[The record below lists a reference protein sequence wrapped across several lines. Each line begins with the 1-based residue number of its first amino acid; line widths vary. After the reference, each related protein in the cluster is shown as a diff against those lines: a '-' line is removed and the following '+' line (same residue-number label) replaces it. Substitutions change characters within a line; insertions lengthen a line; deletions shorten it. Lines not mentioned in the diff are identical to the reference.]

1 MAALPKSVITPLAR
15 AFGGA
20 IIFCLPLLMT
30 MEMWWLGFYM
40 DRLRLALFIVLVFPF
55 LVGLSYHA
63 GFEETFNWR
72 EDVADA
78 LIAYAIGFLASAT
91 ILAML
96 GLLDST
102 MSFDEAIG
110 TISLQAVPA
119 SMGAVLARTEFG
131 IAKAEQEEKG
141 VTARYFGEIFLMA
154 AGGLFLAFNIAPTEE
169 MILITYTIAEGHALI
184 ILAVSLLILHSFSY
198 ALGFPGQA
206 SVSPETEPWF
216 LFLRSTVVGYA
227 VCLIMSAYV
236 LWTFG
241 RFDEISVR
249 QAMIACIVLSFPAS
263 LGAAAARLIL

>member
-1 MAALPKSVITPLAR
+1 MDALPKVVTPLAR
-15 AFGGA
+15 ALGGA
-20 IIFCLPLLMT
+20 IVFSLPLLLT

-40 DRLRLALFIVLVFPF
+40 DRFRLALFIVIVFPF

-63 GFEETFNWR
+63 GFEETFNWK

-78 LIAYAIGFLASAT
+78 LIAYAIGFLASAM
-91 ILAML
+91 ILTML
-96 GLLDST
+96 DIVNSS
-102 MSFDEAIG
+102 MSFDEIVG
-110 TISLQAVPA
+110 KISLQAVPA

-141 VTARYFGEIFLMA
+141 ETARYFGEIFLMA

-169 MILITYTIAEGHALI
+169 MILIAYTIAEAHALVI
-184 ILAVSLLILHSFSY
+184 VAVSLLILHSFSY
-198 ALGFPGQA
+198 ALGFRGQA
-206 SVSPETEPWF
+206 SVSAGTRPWF

-227 VCLIMSAYV
+227 VCLMMSAYV

-241 RFDEISVR
+241 RFDNLGMREAIV
-249 QAMIACIVLSFPAS
+249 ACVVLSFPAS